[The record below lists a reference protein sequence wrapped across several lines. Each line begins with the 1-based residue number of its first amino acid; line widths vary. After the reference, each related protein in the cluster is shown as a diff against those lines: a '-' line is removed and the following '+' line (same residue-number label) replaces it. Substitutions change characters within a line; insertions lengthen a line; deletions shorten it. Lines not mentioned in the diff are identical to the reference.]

1 MTLFAY
7 TVLCEFDDEA
17 LAGEWERWLRDE
29 HAADV
34 CRAGAL
40 DAEII
45 RLDGLPLRLECRYHF
60 ASRDD
65 FARYERDHAPRLR
78 AEGLAR
84 IPREGAV
91 RFTRT
96 VGEVRGRHAR

>member
-1 MTLFAY
+1 MTLVAY
-7 TVLCEFDDEA
+7 TVLCEFDDEP
-17 LAGEWERWLRDE
+17 LAAAWEQWLRDE
-29 HAADV
+29 HTADV

-40 DAEII
+40 DAEIL
-45 RLDGLPLRLECRYHF
+45 RLDGPPRLEIRYHF

-96 VGEVRGRHAR
+96 VGEVRGRCTR

>member
-7 TVLCEFDDEA
+7 TVTCDFVDEV
-17 LAGEWERWLRDE
+17 LADAWDRWLREE

-40 DAEII
+40 DAEIV
-45 RLDGLPLRLECRYHF
+45 RLDGAARIECRYHF
-60 ASRDD
+60 ASRED
-65 FARYERDHAPRLR
+65 FARYEREHAPRLR

-84 IPREGAV
+84 VPHEGAV
-91 RFTRT
+91 RFTRSL
-96 VGEVRGRHAR
+96 GEVRFSRSRG